1 MGSPRWVLSIG
12 MKCSHFHCTGITL
25 AAIMGIDSVWEES
38 KTGRPIQWLFS
49 PNPGIREKILTLT
62 RAVAVGCM
70 LEIDN
75 SKDWAIL
82 DYMLSLWQMPW
93 ITNLLRRSI
102 TLSHCSFGFEFLWN
116 AFLYLSGIVLDIV
129 REISLEQETEETGWQ
144 VQNYIEFLKGIYR
157 QKQYLGQQQDGRSPH
172 QKGDGVCYI

>member
-1 MGSPRWVLSIG
+1 

-82 DYMLSLWQMPW
+82 DYMLSLWQMP
-93 ITNLLRRSI
+93 
-102 TLSHCSFGFEFLWN
+102 
-116 AFLYLSGIVLDIV
+116 
-129 REISLEQETEETGWQ
+129 
-144 VQNYIEFLKGIYR
+144 
-157 QKQYLGQQQDGRSPH
+157 
-172 QKGDGVCYI
+172 